1 METDNKKELV
11 ALIEYLIHH
20 NEHHNDELKE
30 LANSLK
36 DLNNEAY
43 LKVLKAIDLFNEG
56 NKSLSSAL
64 EELNK

>member
-1 METDNKKELV
+1 MENDNKKELV
-11 ALIEYLIHH
+11 TLIEYLIHH

-43 LKVLKAIDLFNEG
+43 LKVLEAIDSFKEG